1 MISKT
6 INQVAVSALIGAV
19 VWVLFSIYSAVVVVP
34 KLEVDPKALVPINGT
49 INRKV
54 LDEIATRKQLGID
67 VDAQLAVPQ
76 VASTTATPKT
86 DKNL

>member
-6 INQVAVSALIGAV
+6 INQVAVAALIGTAT
-19 VWVLFSIYSAVVVVP
+19 WVLFSIYSAVVVVP
-34 KLEVDPKALVPINGT
+34 KLEVDPKVLEPISGT

-67 VDAQLAVPQ
+67 VDTQLIETQ
-76 VASTTATPKT
+76 VASATATPKPA
-86 DKNL
+86 KYL